1 MCLIVCDLENS
12 ETGVLSP
19 SWAVASQEEEE
30 EEEESKKEKTEC
42 ITWEKEN
49 DLSKWKD

>member
-1 MCLIVCDLENS
+1 MCLIVCDLENP

-30 EEEESKKEKTEC
+30 SKKKKTEC